1 MGVWSTKSELRRR
14 LQAKDRQTYQR
25 RLRQVSK
32 VGERERERVH
42 NLSVSPVCKIREKG
56 ITASKSMMDVN
67 CLRKR
72 DQKR

>member
-42 NLSVSPVCKIREKG
+42 NLSVSQVCKKGEKG
-56 ITASKSMMDVN
+56 ITASESMTDVN
-67 CLRKR
+67 WKKR
-72 DQKR
+72 DQKNR